1 MWIVRL
7 ALRRPY
13 TFVVMAIALLLGGIF
28 SVGKM
33 PTDIFPEIDI
43 PVIAVVWQYGG
54 LDVDEMEKR
63 ITGNYERALTTTV
76 NGIEHI
82 ESQTLTG
89 VGVVKIF
96 FHPGTS
102 IENANAQVT
111 AISQTMLRQFPPGM
125 TPPLIVEYS
134 ASNVPI
140 VQMSIHSDTL
150 SEQNLFDLTSNF
162 MRAGLATVQGAQL
175 PWAFGGKQRQI
186 MVDID
191 LPRLYGLG
199 MSPRDVID
207 AINAQNL
214 VLPSGT
220 AKLGGQEVMV
230 RMNSSPEAVKEIG
243 DMPIRTVNG
252 SVVTV
257 GDVAHVRDGFAVQTS
272 VVHADGRR
280 GVLQSILK
288 SSGASTMDIVARVK
302 GALPGVLATLPP
314 DFKLDLLFDQSLFV
328 RASIEGVVKEAVIA
342 AGLTGIMILLFL
354 GSWRSTVV
362 VVTSIPLSICV
373 SLITLAFLGH
383 TLNLMTLGG
392 LSLAVGILVDDATVE
407 IENVHRNI
415 GMNKPIVRAILDGA
429 QQIATPAF
437 VATLCICIVF
447 IPVVF
452 ISGAAKSLFTPLAM
466 AVVFAM
472 MSSYFL
478 SRTLVPTMVH
488 FLLVKEMHLY
498 QGAHAE
504 GASHGGPTITPGA
517 GFIWNTHERFNVHFE
532 RFRRAY
538 GGYLDWALTNRK
550 IVTIGFAV
558 FVALSV
564 GILFPALGKD
574 FFPSVDA
581 GQMKLHVRM
590 PAGTRIEDTEK
601 AFGLVEDEIRQVVPK
616 KELATILDNI
626 GVPVSG
632 INLALGD
639 PSMISSG
646 DGEIYVS
653 LKEEHGSTP
662 AYVKELRARFAKDFP
677 AMDIF
682 FLAPDITT
690 QVLNFGLS
698 APIDVQIAGPP
709 TNQAANLAIAQDL
722 TRRIAKVHGAVDL
735 HMQQLVG
742 APEMRVAVDR
752 IEASEQGLSQ
762 RDIAND
768 MLVSLSSS
776 GAVTPN
782 YWLDPKKGVQYL
794 VAVQTPQYDVNS
806 MHAIEETPIS
816 WKGSNEPE
824 TLGNLA
830 KITRHSTPMNVTHY
844 NVAGTFDVLA
854 NVQGSDLGSVA
865 NDIRAIIA
873 DAKAHAPRGT
883 NIIMRGQV
891 QSMDASFTGLSYG
904 IGFSVLLVYFLMVVN
919 FQSWLDPLIILM
931 ALPGAIAG
939 IVWMLFATHTT
950 VSVPALMGA
959 IMSIGVATS
968 NSILMVTFANDQRFP
983 ETSSNGKAND
993 SRSSALSAGMTR
1005 LRPVC
1010 MTALAMILGMLP
1022 MSLGLGEGGEQ
1033 NAPLGRAVIGGLCV
1047 ATLATLFFVPV
1058 VYSALRGKPP
1068 VTETDPDLVET

>member
-63 ITGNYERALTTTV
+63 VTGNYERALTTTV

-89 VGVVKIF
+89 IGVVKIF

-150 SEQNLFDLTSNF
+150 SEQNLFDLASNF

-175 PWAFGGKQRQI
+175 PWAYGGKQRQI
-186 MVDID
+186 MIDLD

-207 AINAQNL
+207 AVNVQNL

-230 RMNSSPEAVKEIG
+230 RLNSSPEAVKELG
-243 DMPIRTVNG
+243 ELPLRTVNG
-252 SVVTV
+252 SLITIS
-257 GDVAHVRDGFAVQTS
+257 DVAHVRDGFAVQTS
-272 VVHADGRR
+272 MVHADGKR

-302 GALPGVLATLPP
+302 TALPDVLRTLPQ

-354 GSWRSTVV
+354 GSWRSTIV

-415 GMNKPIVRAILDGA
+415 GMGKPIVRAILDGA

-488 FLLVKEMHLY
+488 FLLAKEMDLY
-498 QGAHAE
+498 KGGHAV
-504 GASHGGPTITPGA
+504 GHITPGA

-538 GGYLDWALTNRK
+538 GGYLDAALTHSK
-550 IVTIGFAV
+550 LVTIGFAA

-590 PAGTRIEDTEK
+590 PAGTRIEDTER
-601 AFGLVEDEIRQVVPK
+601 AFGLVEDEIRKVVPK
-616 KELATILDNI
+616 DELATILDNI

-653 LKEEHGSTP
+653 MKQEHGPTP
-662 AYVKELRARFAKDFP
+662 TYVKELRARFAKDFP
-677 AMDIF
+677 TYDIF

-709 TNQAANLAIAQDL
+709 SNQRQNLAIAEDL

-752 IEASEQGLSQ
+752 VEASEQGLSQ

-806 MHAIEETPIS
+806 LHAIEETPIS
-816 WKGSNEPE
+816 WKGSNDPE

-830 KITRHSTPMNVTHY
+830 QITRHTTPMNVTHY

-873 DAKAHAPRGT
+873 DAQAHAPRGT
-883 NIIMRGQV
+883 KILMRGQV

-931 ALPGAIAG
+931 ALPGAVAG

-950 VSVPALMGA
+950 ISVPALMGA

-983 ETSSNGKAND
+983 ETSSNGHAND